1 MTEPAVL
8 PTPTPAPVPAPTPTP
23 SGARWLAS
31 ARCGTDFDVISAP
44 GLFGRRVLEQLWS
57 AGPGR
62 GPVAA
67 YRGRLL
73 LFAAPGTA
81 ARLPALLRW
90 EEWSRGTRLI
100 PPLLCHGVGDVV
112 TVPEGTT
119 AADGHWLVAPE
130 SRHPWLPG
138 PEVLLWACVR
148 AAREG
153 AGWGR
158 EEAIFADDR
167 RGANVYD
174 VSRRR

>member
-1 MTEPAVL
+1 MTEPAIPV
-8 PTPTPAPVPAPTPTP
+8 TPLPAPT
-23 SGARWLAS
+23 SGGAQWLAT
-31 ARCGTDFDVISAP
+31 ARCGTAFDVISAP
-44 GLFGRRVLEQLWS
+44 GLFGRRVLERLWS

-67 YRGRLL
+67 HRGRLL
-73 LFAAPGTA
+73 LFAQPGTA

-90 EEWSRGTRLI
+90 EEWNRGARLI

-112 TVPEGTT
+112 TVPDGRT
-119 AADGHWLVAPE
+119 AANGQWLVAPQ

-138 PEVLLWACVR
+138 PEMVLWACVR

-153 AGWGR
+153 SR
-158 EEAIFADDR
+158 RVPEPAIFADDR